1 MKNLFA
7 RIAPSL
13 ATLVLV
19 VIAALVAIW
28 LWNHYENSPWTRDG
42 RVRADVVRVTPDI
55 GGLVTSVEVRDNQE
69 VRAGDLLFVIDRP
82 RYSLAVQ
89 AAQAAVQSAQAK
101 LGQAQREAAR
111 DLALGDLVATESH
124 EQNVAAVAT
133 ARAALDQSLSA
144 LDKAKLDLARTN
156 VRASVNGTVTNLD
169 LHPGDFVAPGSQAM
183 ALIDRDSI
191 RVEGYFEE
199 TKLPHIHVGA
209 PVTVVLMGETRP
221 VKGVVESIAAGI
233 GDTTRTDSHNL
244 LPNVDPTFTWV
255 RLAQRIPVRIRLTE
269 VPSGVRLI
277 VGRTA
282 TVTIEQHDQ
291 APAKGQPAGQRA
303 PAQTVPAQPAPAQT
317 VPAQPAPA
325 QTAAAAPT
333 ERAK

>member
-13 ATLVLV
+13 ATLALV
-19 VIAALVAIW
+19 VISALVAIW
-28 LWNHYENSPWTRDG
+28 LWNHYENRPWTRDG

-69 VRAGDLLFVIDRP
+69 VKAGDLLFVIDRP
-82 RYSLAVQ
+82 RYTLAMQ
-89 AAQAAVQSAQAK
+89 AAQAAVASAQAK

-133 ARAALDQSLSA
+133 ARAALDQTLSA
-144 LDKAKLDLARTN
+144 LDKAKLDLERTN

-169 LHPGDFVAPGSQAM
+169 LHPGDYVAPGSQAM
-183 ALIDRDSI
+183 ALIDRDSV

-209 PVTVVLMGETRP
+209 PVTVVLMGESRP
-221 VKGVVESIAAGI
+221 LKGVVESIAAGI
-233 GDTTRTDSHNL
+233 NDTTRSDSRNL
-244 LPNVDPTFTWV
+244 LPSVEPTFTWV
-255 RLAQRIPVRIRLTE
+255 RLAQRIPVRVRLTD
-269 VPSGVRLI
+269 VPKDVRLI
-277 VGRTA
+277 AGRTA

-291 APAKGQPAGQRA
+291 PAAKGKQPPAAAVATPAPTTTANASAEPAK
-303 PAQTVPAQPAPAQT
+303 
-317 VPAQPAPA
+317 
-325 QTAAAAPT
+325 
-333 ERAK
+333 